1 MRTMTAE
8 ETRGGTLLGHAILL
22 LAVAMIV
29 VVMGLATAA
38 PVFATGRLCES
49 GYRVAERLPD
59 GSFVCIPTGTH
70 VVK

>member
-1 MRTMTAE
+1 
-8 ETRGGTLLGHAILL
+8 LL

-38 PVFATGRLCES
+38 PVIATGRPCES